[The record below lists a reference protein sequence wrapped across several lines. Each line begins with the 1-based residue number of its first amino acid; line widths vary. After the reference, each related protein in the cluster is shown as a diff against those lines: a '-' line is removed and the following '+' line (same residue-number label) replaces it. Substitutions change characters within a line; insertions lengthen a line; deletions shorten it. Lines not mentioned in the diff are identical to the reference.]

1 MASTIA
7 EININSRYYDVRC
20 SVWESLIANFARF
33 DPKTSLVKAL
43 VVNQLL
49 RETEKPGCPGW
60 LNSTE
65 LVQ

>member
-1 MASTIA
+1 MASNIA
-7 EININSRYYDVRC
+7 EINIKSRYYDVRC
-20 SVWESLIANFARF
+20 SVWDSLIPNFARF
-33 DPKTSLVKAL
+33 HPRTSLVKAL

-49 RETEKPGCPGW
+49 RQTEKPGCSAW